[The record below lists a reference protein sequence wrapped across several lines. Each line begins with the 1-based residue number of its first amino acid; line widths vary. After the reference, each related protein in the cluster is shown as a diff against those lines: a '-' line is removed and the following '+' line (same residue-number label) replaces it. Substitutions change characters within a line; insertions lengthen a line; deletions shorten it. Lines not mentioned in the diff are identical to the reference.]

1 MNKNFIA
8 LFSAEQ
14 DITKV
19 LLQEKFRLPKKIEAT
34 ANSKTLAVQLHRSNL
49 IICDL
54 IKQMYHNPSVTTW
67 KICHKKYMF
76 EEIKDI

>member
-1 MNKNFIA
+1 MNKDFIA

>member
-1 MNKNFIA
+1 MNKDFIA

-34 ANSKTLAVQLHRSNL
+34 ANSKTLAVELHRSNL
-49 IICDL
+49 ILCDL
-54 IKQMYHNPSVTTW
+54 IK
-67 KICHKKYMF
+67 
-76 EEIKDI
+76 

>member
-1 MNKNFIA
+1 MNKDFIA

-14 DITKV
+14 DVTKV

-34 ANSKTLAVQLHRSNL
+34 ANSKTLAVELHRSNL
-49 IICDL
+49 ILCDL

-67 KICHKKYMF
+67 KMCHKKYMF

>member
-1 MNKNFIA
+1 MNKDFIA

-34 ANSKTLAVQLHRSNL
+34 ANSKTLAVELHRSNL
-49 IICDL
+49 ILCDL

-67 KICHKKYMF
+67 KMCHKKYMF
-76 EEIKDI
+76 EGIKDI